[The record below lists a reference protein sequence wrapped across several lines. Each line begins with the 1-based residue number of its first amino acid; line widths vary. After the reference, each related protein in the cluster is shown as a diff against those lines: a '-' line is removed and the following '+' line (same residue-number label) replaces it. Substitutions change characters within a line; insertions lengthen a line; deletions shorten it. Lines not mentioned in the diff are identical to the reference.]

1 MATATA
7 FEILPAID
15 LRGGLVVRLQEGD
28 FARETAFSDDPSAVA
43 TRFSDDGARWI
54 HLVDLDAARG
64 RPAQREAVGQVVSA
78 VRTRLSV
85 EVAGGLRSEEGVA
98 RALSAGAARAV
109 LGTAA
114 IRDHG
119 FAGRMVSV
127 HGSERIVVAIDVRGG
142 RAVGNAWSVSDD
154 GVDAQEAIRRLADY
168 GVKTFEVT
176 AIDRDGL
183 LTGPDLDM
191 YERLVGLDRGD
202 IIASGGVA
210 RTEDIAALRNVG
222 CAGAIIGRALYE
234 NVLTVPDALEASVG

>member
-1 MATATA
+1 METATA

-15 LRGGLVVRLQEGD
+15 LRGGHVVRLEEGD
-28 FARETAFSDDPSAVA
+28 FERETSFSDDASAVA
-43 TRFSDDGARWI
+43 TKFADDGARWI

-64 RPAQREAVGQVVSA
+64 REPHTAVVIALVAA

-127 HGSERIVVAIDVRGG
+127 HGPERITVAIDVRGG
-142 RAVGNAWSVSDD
+142 RAVGNAWSVADD
-154 GVDAQEAIRRLADY
+154 GVDAPEAIRRLADQ

-183 LTGPDLDM
+183 LTGPDLDL

-202 IIASGGVA
+202 IIASGGIA
-210 RTEDIAALRNVG
+210 RTEDIAALRNAG

-234 NVLTVPDALEASVG
+234 GSLTVPDALEASVR